1 MQNDKAKLKN
11 EFKSRLYKFTLRLVE
26 FLDKLPNDNVSRRV
40 GDQLLRSGTSI
51 IGNYI
56 EGQAASSKK
65 DFTNYFNHSLK
76 SANESKLWL
85 ALLRDTKR
93 TNPKD
98 AQWFLQELDKVAKI
112 FASSVLTLKGKR

>member
-1 MQNDKAKLKN
+1 MQNDKAK
-11 EFKSRLYKFTLRLVE
+11 FKKVFKKRLYGFTLRLIE
-26 FLDKLPNDNVSRRV
+26 FLDGLPADNVSRRI

-65 DFTNYFNHSLK
+65 DFTNFFNTALK

-85 ALLRDTKR
+85 ALLRDSKR
-93 TNPKD
+93 TSAKKVS
-98 AQWFLQELDKVAKI
+98 WFLNELNEISNI
-112 FASSVLTLKGKR
+112 FASSILTLRGKR